1 MSRSK
6 SVITINFK
14 APATRWLL
22 LLPALLA
29 ILGAWFAG
37 RWLVGNVIAEYAP
50 TPDQGGVEMAQ
61 VAVRWAPD
69 DPLTHWRLAS
79 FEEKTFTAENLA
91 AAVQE
96 YQLAVKASPY
106 DYRYW
111 MEFGRALEASGDR
124 EGGEKALRHAVELAP
139 NYSHPL
145 WQYGN
150 VLLREGK
157 VDEAFNQLSKAAE
170 ADPEMRSPVFGVA
183 TQVFGGDI
191 DQIINVLPT
200 PAVRMQ
206 LAINLVNA
214 NNFDQALR
222 ILRTISPADR
232 KAQSELTDKIIT
244 SLIDNQ
250 QFHAALSLLS
260 ELETDPS
267 QLPTP
272 DHIWNGGFD
281 QAVPLLDPKPFHWVI
296 NSRPQTQISIDSR
309 AHSGSGSLR
318 IIFAVPNKLQTISVS
333 QKVVVDPGTAYRLQF
348 YQRTDKLVSASTPVV
363 QVKDVGSSGLLASSQ
378 PVASGTNDWQ
388 LVTLDFTTNPK
399 NDGISIGIVRSG
411 CEDQPIC
418 PIFGTV
424 WYDDFDLQRISGP
437 SSPNRNAR
445 AANK

>member
-1 MSRSK
+1 
-6 SVITINFK
+6 
-14 APATRWLL
+14 
-22 LLPALLA
+22 
-29 ILGAWFAG
+29 
-37 RWLVGNVIAEYAP
+37 
-50 TPDQGGVEMAQ
+50 MAQ